1 MNFDAII
8 SNFTS
13 QKELAGKLS
22 VDYSTIS
29 QWKRRGR
36 IPTKRIQQILAL
48 AALEG
53 IQISAEDFFVF

>member
-1 MNFDAII
+1 MNFEAII

-22 VDYSTIS
+22 VNYSTIS

-48 AALEG
+48 AVAED
-53 IQISAEDFFVF
+53 IQISADDFFVF